1 MTYAKTI
8 ARILLLGAALL
19 LSSCIDSREEYWLQ
33 ADGSGRAELTYH
45 LPAAAAA
52 VHGGESG
59 IRQMVADFLAQTP
72 ELTAATCEVATEETR
87 LRVHIST
94 AFESALAIKEIA
106 SGDSLNTLPAAASAL
121 TGEITAK
128 FQGRTLDFRRSIA
141 ASKAL
146 PGAAFLPA
154 SQLEGHRMTYIMHL
168 PAAATASNATRTEN
182 AGRTLVWD
190 IPLAQAVKAPFT
202 TRFRM
207 DVPIPWG
214 IVSTIATP
222 VLLAACVLVLR
233 FRKSRA

>member
-1 MTYAKTI
+1 MTRAKTI
-8 ARILLLGAALL
+8 ARIRLLGAAFL

-94 AFESALAIKEIA
+94 AFESAMDIA

-128 FQGRTLDFRRSIA
+128 FQGRTLDFSRSIA

-154 SQLEGHRMTYIMHL
+154 SQLEGRRMIYIMHL